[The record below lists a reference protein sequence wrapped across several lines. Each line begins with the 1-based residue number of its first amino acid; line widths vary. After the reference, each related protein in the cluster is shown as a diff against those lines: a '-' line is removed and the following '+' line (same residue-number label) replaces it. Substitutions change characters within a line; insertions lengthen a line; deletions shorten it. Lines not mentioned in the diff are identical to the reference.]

1 MYGGRILSVKCP
13 SCNERLDMNE
23 ENICNFCGEL
33 VDEPRYL
40 LMIPGWIS
48 DDTGEIR
55 TIFFGR
61 EAEKVL
67 GMTTREVVDTINRS
81 ADESALQERVEDLNG
96 ATVTVIGN
104 AEFDEYNEELRFI
117 PRKVVNIEL

>member
-1 MYGGRILSVKCP
+1 
-13 SCNERLDMNE
+13 
-23 ENICNFCGEL
+23 
-33 VDEPRYL
+33 
-40 LMIPGWIS
+40 
-48 DDTGEIR
+48 
-55 TIFFGR
+55 
-61 EAEKVL
+61 
-67 GMTTREVVDTINRS
+67 MTTREVVDTINRS